1 MPKKQKML
9 RAKQL
14 AAKYEEEKKQR
25 LKKKKEQYETSTN
38 RAIEQRTKKED
49 CETSTNREIERS
61 ASLSRRELRWR
72 QQQFLEY
79 RSLLVAAELK
89 LLEVEVAAELK
100 LLEAG
105 DIATELK
112 LVTLTRTRSWS
123 SVEAGY
129 HPRVSQPGQCHEG
142 K

>member
-1 MPKKQKML
+1 ML

-25 LKKKKEQYETSTN
+25 LKKKRECEMSSN
-38 RAIEQRTKKED
+38 RAIEQRTTNKECETSTNREIEQRTKKVE

-61 ASLSRRELRWR
+61 VSLSRRELRWR
-72 QQQFLEY
+72 QQQFLDY
-79 RSLLVAAELK
+79 RSLL
-89 LLEVEVAAELK
+89 VAAELK

-112 LVTLTRTRSWS
+112 LVTLGRTRSWS
-123 SVEAGY
+123 SVEAG
-129 HPRVSQPGQCHEG
+129 
-142 K
+142 

>member
-1 MPKKQKML
+1 ML

-25 LKKKKEQYETSTN
+25 MIKKKKEQYETSKNQVIEQRTKKEQYETSTN
-38 RAIEQRTKKED
+38 RAIEQRTKKNE

-79 RSLLVAAELK
+79 RSLLVDA
-89 LLEVEVAAELK
+89 
-100 LLEAG
+100 
-105 DIATELK
+105 ELK
-112 LVTLTRTRSWS
+112 LVTLSRTRSWS
-123 SVEAGY
+123 PAEAGY
-129 HPRVSQPGQCHEG
+129 HPKVSQPGQRHEG

>member
-1 MPKKQKML
+1 ML

-25 LKKKKEQYETSTN
+25 MIKKKKDQYETSTN

-79 RSLLVAAELK
+79 RTLLVAAQLK

-129 HPRVSQPGQCHEG
+129 HPRVSQPGQRHED

>member
-1 MPKKQKML
+1 ML

-25 LKKKKEQYETSTN
+25 MIKKKKEQYEMSTN
-38 RAIEQRTKKED
+38 RAIEQRTKKNE

-79 RSLLVAAELK
+79 RSLLVAAQ
-89 LLEVEVAAELK
+89 LK

-112 LVTLTRTRSWS
+112 LATLGRTCSWS

>member
-1 MPKKQKML
+1 ML

-25 LKKKKEQYETSTN
+25 LKKKKEQYETSAN
-38 RAIEQRTKKED
+38 RAIEQRAKKED
-49 CETSTNREIERS
+49 CETSANREIERS
-61 ASLSRRELRWR
+61 ASWSRRELRWR
-72 QQQFLEY
+72 QQQFIEY
-79 RSLLVAAELK
+79 RSLL
-89 LLEVEVAAELK
+89 VAAELK

-112 LVTLTRTRSWS
+112 LVTLGRTRSWS

-129 HPRVSQPGQCHEG
+129 HPRVSQPGQRHEG

>member
-1 MPKKQKML
+1 ML

-25 LKKKKEQYETSTN
+25 MIKKKKEQYEMSTN
-38 RAIEQRTKKED
+38 RAIEQRTKKNE

-79 RSLLVAAELK
+79 RSLL
-89 LLEVEVAAELK
+89 VAAELK

-129 HPRVSQPGQCHEG
+129 HPRVSQPGQRHEG